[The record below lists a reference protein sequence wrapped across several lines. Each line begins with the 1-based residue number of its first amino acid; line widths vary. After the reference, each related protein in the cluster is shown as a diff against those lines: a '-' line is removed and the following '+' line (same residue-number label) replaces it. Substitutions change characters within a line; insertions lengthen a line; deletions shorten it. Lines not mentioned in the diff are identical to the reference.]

1 MTVRVQTQDFDVGF
15 EIKQLRVARPDVGA
29 VVSFVGQVRD
39 LNDGNTIAR
48 LTLEHY
54 PGMTEKSLE
63 AIVNQA
69 KSRWNIMDA
78 TIIHRVG
85 MLQPLDQIV
94 LVAVSSA
101 HRNEAFSAC
110 EFMMDYLKTEA
121 PFWKKEATAEG
132 EQWLEAK
139 ETDETARKR
148 WEK

>member
-1 MTVRVQTQDFDVGF
+1 M
-15 EIKQLRVARPDVGA
+15 
-29 VVSFVGQVRD
+29 
-39 LNDGNTIAR
+39 
-48 LTLEHY
+48 
-54 PGMTEKSLE
+54 
-63 AIVNQA
+63 
-69 KSRWNIMDA
+69 
-78 TIIHRVG
+78 
-85 MLQPLDQIV
+85 